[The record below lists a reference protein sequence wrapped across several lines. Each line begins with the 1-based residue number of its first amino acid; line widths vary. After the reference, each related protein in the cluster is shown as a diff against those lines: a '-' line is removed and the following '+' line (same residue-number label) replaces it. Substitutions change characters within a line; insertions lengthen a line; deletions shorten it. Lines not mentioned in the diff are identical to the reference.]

1 MQNTN
6 TEPTRSVQLAGPWG
20 GLKEHFL
27 TKAQILEK
35 LDHLMAFDRNRARL
49 LSREEVESEWDT
61 ISELWLVVRLVPM
74 KSDTSRKEESA

>member
-1 MQNTN
+1 
-6 TEPTRSVQLAGPWG
+6 
-20 GLKEHFL
+20 
-27 TKAQILEK
+27 
-35 LDHLMAFDRNRARL
+35 MAFDRNRARL